1 MARALHLLNA
11 LLAACFLGFSL
22 WAWEALPEL
31 IPVHFDASGEPT
43 RWAARSFGSW
53 FGLPIIALA
62 MVALNY
68 GLAAALGRWPHLVN
82 LPDKRRFL
90 SLPPERRERVLAP
103 MREML
108 YALSTPLLLLFLLI
122 QVGTYREAI
131 GGSAA
136 PFTVAALLM
145 AVLISPFILIGWLPR
160 IQSEMNLQAREHEAA
175 E

>member
-1 MARALHLLNA
+1 MTRALHILNA
-11 LLAACFLGFSL
+11 LLAACFLGFSV
-22 WAWEALPEL
+22 WAWAGLPEL

-53 FGLPIIALA
+53 FALPLMALT

-68 GLAAALGRWPHLVN
+68 GLAAAMGRWPHLVN

-90 SLPPERRERVLAP
+90 ALSLERRERVLAP

-108 YALSTPLLLLFLLI
+108 YALSVPLLLLFLLI
-122 QVGTYREAI
+122 QVGTWREAL

-136 PFTVAALLM
+136 PFTVVALLM
-145 AVLISPFILIGWLPR
+145 AVLITPFMLIGWLPR
-160 IQSEMNLQAREHEAA
+160 LQNELNRQAREEA
-175 E
+175 